1 MKSAV
6 HLPFD
11 GTVVTAAVP
20 AVVATVVDVVV
31 EKGPVCVNAKVV
43 KITAA
48 EIPRKTTVP
57 IPTPIKTFA
66 VVDLIRNN
74 KMLSKISSKEQHLQ

>member
-1 MKSAV
+1 MVSVA
-6 HLPFD
+6 
-11 GTVVTAAVP
+11 TVAAV
-20 AVVATVVDVVV
+20 VVFVVDVVV

-57 IPTPIKTFA
+57 IPTPIKTFV
-66 VVDLIRNN
+66 VVDLIKNN
-74 KMLSKISSKEQHLQ
+74 KMLSKTSSKE